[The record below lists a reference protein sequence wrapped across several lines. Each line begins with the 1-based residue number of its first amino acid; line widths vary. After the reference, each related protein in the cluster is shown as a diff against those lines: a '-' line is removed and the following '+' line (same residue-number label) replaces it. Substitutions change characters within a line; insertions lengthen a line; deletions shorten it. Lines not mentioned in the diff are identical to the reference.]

1 MTYGAADTYPQ
12 PLLSKRFFV
21 SPNLVMK
28 ELREDPR
35 KLGIGS
41 ETGVRGLSA
50 LEGMVA
56 AIEVCTTVS

>member
-1 MTYGAADTYPQ
+1 VTYGAADTYPS
-12 PLLSKRFFV
+12 PLLSKCFFL
-21 SPNLVMK
+21 SPNFVIK

-41 ETGVRGLSA
+41 ANGVRGLSA